1 MTGLLGGTFDP
12 PHFGHLVLA
21 LEAYHRFHL
30 ENVLLV
36 PSRFPPHKPGFRVTP
51 FHHRFEMTKIALKD
65 SPELS
70 AADLEPHD
78 KPSWTVNLLE
88 NLADEGLDIC
98 FIMGMDS
105 LEEMH
110 TWKDPE
116 RISERAK
123 LVVGTRPGY
132 EISSVDPKIRSM
144 IETFPVPGLFISS
157 SDLRDRF
164 ARGLN
169 TRYLVP
175 DSVQKYI
182 GENELYA
189 GRKGG

>member
-21 LEAYHRFHL
+21 LEAYYRFHL
-30 ENVLLV
+30 ENVLFV
-36 PSRFPPHKPGFRVTP
+36 PSRFPPHKSGIKVTS
-51 FHHRFEMTKIALKD
+51 FHHRFEMTKLALQD
-65 SPELS
+65 SPELT

-78 KPSWTVNLLE
+78 KPSWTVNLLG

-105 LEEMH
+105 LEELH

-116 RISERAK
+116 RISRRAK

-132 EISSVDPKIRSM
+132 EISSVEPEIRSM

-175 DSVQKYI
+175 DSIQRYI
-182 GENELYA
+182 EENELYV
-189 GRKGG
+189 GRKGN

>member
-1 MTGLLGGTFDP
+1 MTGLLRGTFDP

-21 LEAYHRFHL
+21 LEAYYRFDL
-30 ENVLLV
+30 GNVIFV
-36 PSRFPPHKPGFRVTP
+36 PSRFPPHKPGFKVTP
-51 FHHRFEMTKIALKD
+51 FHRRFEMTKIALQG

-70 AADLEPHD
+70 VADLEPHD

-88 NLADEGLDIC
+88 NLSDEGHDIC

-105 LEEMH
+105 LEELH
-110 TWKDPE
+110 TWKNPE
-116 RISERAK
+116 RISEKAK
-123 LVVGTRPGY
+123 LIVGTRPGY
-132 EISSVDPKIRSM
+132 EISSVAPIIRSM

-175 DSVQKYI
+175 DSIRKYI
-182 GENELYA
+182 EENKLYA
-189 GRKGG
+189 KRKGD

>member
-21 LEAYHRFHL
+21 LEAYYRFNL
-30 ENVLLV
+30 DNVLFV
-36 PSRFPPHKPGFRVTP
+36 PSRFPPHKPGFEVTP
-51 FHHRFEMTKIALKD
+51 FHHRFEMTKIALQD

-70 AADLEPHD
+70 VADIEPHD

-88 NLADEGLDIC
+88 NLSDEGHDIC

-105 LEEMH
+105 LEELH

-116 RISERAK
+116 RISEKAK
-123 LVVGTRPGY
+123 LIVGTRPGY
-132 EISSVDPKIRSM
+132 EISSVEPIIRSM

-175 DSVQKYI
+175 ESIRKYI
-182 GENELYA
+182 EENELYA
-189 GRKGG
+189 K

>member
-21 LEAYHRFHL
+21 LEAYYRFDL
-30 ENVLLV
+30 ENVLFV
-36 PSRFPPHKPGFRVTP
+36 PSRFPPHKPGFKVTP
-51 FHHRFEMTKIALKD
+51 FHHRFEMTKIALQG

-70 AADLEPHD
+70 VADLEPHD

-88 NLADEGLDIC
+88 NLSDEGHDIC

-105 LEEMH
+105 LEELH
-110 TWKDPE
+110 TWKNPE
-116 RISERAK
+116 RISEKAK
-123 LVVGTRPGY
+123 LIVGTRPGY
-132 EISSVDPKIRSM
+132 EISSVDPIIRSM

-157 SDLRDRF
+157 SDLRNRF

-175 DSVQKYI
+175 DSIRKYI
-182 GENELYA
+182 EENELYA
-189 GRKGG
+189 KRKGD

>member
-1 MTGLLGGTFDP
+1 
-12 PHFGHLVLA
+12 
-21 LEAYHRFHL
+21 
-30 ENVLLV
+30 
-36 PSRFPPHKPGFRVTP
+36 
-51 FHHRFEMTKIALKD
+51 
-65 SPELS
+65 
-70 AADLEPHD
+70 LEPHD
-78 KPSWTVNLLE
+78 KPSWTVNLLD

-105 LEEMH
+105 LEELH

-132 EISSVDPKIRSM
+132 EISSVEPEMRSM
-144 IETFPVPGLFISS
+144 IETFPIPGLFISS

-175 DSVQKYI
+175 DSIQRYI
-182 GENELYA
+182 EENELYA
-189 GRKGG
+189 GRKGD